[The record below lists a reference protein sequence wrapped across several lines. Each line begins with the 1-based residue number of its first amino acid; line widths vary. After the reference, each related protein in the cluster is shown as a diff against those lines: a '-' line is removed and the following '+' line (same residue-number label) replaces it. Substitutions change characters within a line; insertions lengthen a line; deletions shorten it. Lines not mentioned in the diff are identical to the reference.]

1 MDVTSIASLAT
12 QMSAAQTM
20 QEVQASVLKKAMDI
34 QEQTAARLIES
45 IPRPAPASG
54 SLSLGQN
61 VDLYA

>member
-20 QEVQASVLKKAMDI
+20 QEVQASVLKKAMDL

-45 IPRPAPASG
+45 IPRPALASG